1 MDGHPSNLITAIHS
15 AMKGRS
21 SDLWTAVH
29 TLTFVYLSTFRTP
42 KWIKIRHIEHKST
55 YSKFS
60 VFQNLFQAFKNIEIM
75 ST

>member
-1 MDGHPSNLITAIHS
+1 MDGRPSNLITAIHS

-42 KWIKIRHIEHKST
+42 KGIRIRHIEHKST
-55 YSKFS
+55 CSKFS